1 MVSRATRWCVVAT
14 LKVRTSSDY
23 HVGPSFQSAPRYP
36 TSALARGSTP
46 ARSVSSNY
54 LSQYEAHQAR
64 QTVHRSF
71 TTPLRGSHLRGPGQ
85 PGQEEHPLHPL
96 SLSAL
101 TSRAETQNRAARAPL
116 HLSQLSLSAPTPGYA
131 SNPAETLE
139 ERFVQDS
146 PEVSPATHSPSR
158 TTYDRVQDNISE
170 DPTTYSLSA
179 HVRSQE
185 RTADA
190 PPATYSPSRAELEGR
205 LEHTSTARTPTSP
218 EERRSLLQ
226 PETSTASNRPVPYP
240 FPPEAHSRLTA
251 STPYP
256 VPGRPSPVDHQS
268 PSSAKRAKTNSSPA
282 SSFDLHDYVNLSS
295 SPAETA
301 SGAGTS
307 VRSTGPPARPQ
318 RTSTPLAPPEAV
330 GATGKRKKSPSSKSE
345 TGRSRAKGKK
355 ADRSSDV
362 AVPSTSTSNISHRP
376 TEAELAHIAAFSGDF
391 LPNRQFSD
399 SASTYPSEAQSL
411 QQEQSIHPQLLH
423 VPTPQRSSTSEVPR
437 EHDPPAPSREAGSS
451 RGSRRDVKGKG
462 KESTNEKS
470 PSDETD
476 SYDQS
481 SETELLDNKGK
492 RKKTGARGKRGEERE
507 GSGSAEKP
515 LFAIGST
522 PTAEETRRGRV
533 KIPVACE
540 FCRSMFHDFPVRYS
554 SLI

>member
-23 HVGPSFQSAPRYP
+23 HVGPAFQSAPRYP

-54 LSQYEAHQAR
+54 LSQYETRQAH

-71 TTPLRGSHLRGPGQ
+71 TTPLRGSQLRGPGQ

-101 TSRAETQNRAARAPL
+101 TSRTETQNRAARAPS

-185 RTADA
+185 RTVDA
-190 PPATYSPSRAELEGR
+190 PPATYSPSRAERDGR
-205 LEHTSTARTPTSP
+205 QEHTSTARTPTSP
-218 EERRSLLQ
+218 EERRPLLQ
-226 PETSTASNRPVPYP
+226 PETSTALSRPVYP
-240 FPPEAHSRLTA
+240 FPPEAPSRLTV

-307 VRSTGPPARPQ
+307 VRSTGLSARPQ

-330 GATGKRKKSPSSKSE
+330 GATGKRKKSPNSKSE

-362 AVPSTSTSNISHRP
+362 VPSTSTSNVSHRP
-376 TEAELAHIAAFSGDF
+376 TETELAHIAAFSGDF
-391 LPNRQFSD
+391 LPDRQFSD
-399 SASTYPSEAQSL
+399 SVPTYPSEAQSF

-423 VPTPQRSSTSEVPR
+423 VPTPQRSSTLEVPR
-437 EHDPPAPSREAGSS
+437 QHDPPPPSREAGSS
-451 RGSRRDVKGKG
+451 RVSRRDVKGKG

-481 SETELLDNKGK
+481 SETELLDSKGK
-492 RKKTGARGKRGEERE
+492 RKKTGAKGKRGEERE
-507 GSGSAEKP
+507 GSGPAEKP
-515 LFAIGST
+515 LFALGST
-522 PTAEETRRGRV
+522 PTADETRRGRV

-540 FCRSMFHDFPVRYS
+540 FCRSMFHDFPFSSS